1 MAYTPTTPPA
11 FLDPFAERIS
21 DLTVEQI
28 NRPFDTMGMGPK
40 VSQFSPLLQAAQQRT
55 ATQAGLGSLQYN
67 PQGEVTGIG
76 QGTGVAAFEPYLQ
89 RAEALAA
96 PTAYQDYMSPYQQE
110 VIDATQALLGEQRA
124 SGLSALRGSQVAQ
137 GAFGQGRGQVAEAEY
152 LRGRDISDAGTLAA
166 IRQQGLSEAQRLQQQ
181 ALSNQLGL
189 GQQQQAFESGI
200 TSQLGATGAG
210 AQTYSQSALDAL
222 QQQNLISAN
231 FPLDRLGAA
240 SNIFSGVSRGQPAQA
255 GVPILT
261 SPALVGAQTLASI
274 YGTLNPPR
282 AGAAAGGLMSL
293 LSSLGA

>member
-1 MAYTPTTPPA
+1 MAYTPSTPPA
-11 FLDPFAERIS
+11 FIEPFAERLS

-28 NRPFDTMGMGPK
+28 NRPYDTTGMGPK

-124 SGLSALRGSQVAQ
+124 TGLSALRGSQVAQ

-200 TSQLGATGAG
+200 TSQLGGTGAG
-210 AQTYSQSALDAL
+210 AQTYSQSILDAI
-222 QQQNLISAN
+222 QQQNILN
-231 FPLDRLGAA
+231 ETYPLQRLGAA
-240 SNIFSGVSRGQPAQA
+240 QNIFSGIATGTPSQPGQP
-255 GVPILT
+255 IMT
-261 SPALVGAQTLASI
+261 SPALAGAQTLASI
-274 YGTLNPPR
+274 YGALNPPR
-282 AGAAAGGLMSL
+282 QGAAAGGLVSL
-293 LSSLGA
+293 LTSLGL